1 MAIKKSELYGSLW
14 KSCDELRGGMDAS
27 QYKDYVLALL
37 FVKYVSDKYSGKKD
51 ALIEIPQG
59 GSFKDMI
66 SLKGKPDI
74 GDRINKIIAKLAEAN
89 DLKGVI
95 DVADFNDSDKLG
107 KGKDMQDRL
116 SNLIAIFENP
126 ELDFSKNKAE
136 GDDILGD
143 AYEYLMRHFA
153 TESGKSKGQFY
164 TPAEVSRIMAKL
176 IGIHEAKR
184 QDQTVYDPTCG
195 SGSLLLKAADET
207 EHGIT
212 IYGQE
217 NDVATRALAKMNMI
231 LHNHPTADI
240 RRENTISAPQFKERD
255 GSLKRF
261 DFAVAN
267 PPFSNKNWQNGIDPQ
282 NDEYKRFDGFG
293 IPPAKNGDYVF
304 LLHLIKSLKSTGKSA
319 IILPHG
325 VLFRGGGEAEIRE
338 NIIKRGY
345 IKGIIGLPSNLFY
358 GTGIPACIIVVDKE
372 NAEVRKGIFVIDA
385 SKGYSK
391 DGNKNRLRDQDIHK
405 IVDVFSKQTDIPK
418 YSRMVSISEIS
429 NPKNNYNLNI
439 PRYIDSQEE
448 EDLQDIEAHLRGGI
462 PNKDVQDLKAYW
474 NICPDL
480 KNTLFSTGKRAGY
493 FDLKI
498 QHQDIKA
505 TIFSHPEF
513 SSYSKRVVKLFDEW
527 SENSKKILKK
537 IRLGDKPKEII
548 TQISEALLT
557 TFSKSDLIDKY
568 DIYQNLMTYWSEIMQ
583 DDIYLIAVNGWK
595 AELSAI
601 KNKKD
606 KEIGWDCEL
615 VPKSIIIMKYFSK
628 EQDLLDK
635 LESEISQILERMQTL
650 DEENSGEEDMFSEV
664 RNESGKISKTDVSKR
679 INKIRNNKD
688 FFDELKVL
696 QEYLDLSEKESN
708 IKIKIKD
715 AQKNLD
721 RILLEKYKH
730 LSEDEIKTLV
740 VEDKWMT
747 ALRDSINSEIESV
760 SHKLAGRIKELAER
774 YETPLP
780 QLTSH
785 VDKLSSKVDEH
796 LKEMG
801 FKW

>member
-1 MAIKKSELYGSLW
+1 M
-14 KSCDELRGGMDAS
+14 
-27 QYKDYVLALL
+27 
-37 FVKYVSDKYSGKKD
+37 
-51 ALIEIPQG
+51 
-59 GSFKDMI
+59 
-66 SLKGKPDI
+66 
-74 GDRINKIIAKLAEAN
+74 
-89 DLKGVI
+89 
-95 DVADFNDSDKLG
+95 
-107 KGKDMQDRL
+107 
-116 SNLIAIFENP
+116 
-126 ELDFSKNKAE
+126 
-136 GDDILGD
+136 
-143 AYEYLMRHFA
+143 
-153 TESGKSKGQFY
+153 
-164 TPAEVSRIMAKL
+164 
-176 IGIHEAKR
+176 
-184 QDQTVYDPTCG
+184 
-195 SGSLLLKAADET
+195 KAADET

-212 IYGQE
+212 IDGQE

-785 VDKLSSKVDEH
+785 VDKLSDTVNQH